1 MAVAEAR
8 CVVHGAGYGS
18 ADVGQVIIV
27 VVFVIAMVVLVLVGG
42 AAQDVAVCL
51 AAASGSAA
59 TVIGLGRPRRGGQLS
74 SGRPDSAG

>member
-8 CVVHGAGYGS
+8 CVVHGS
-18 ADVGQVIIV
+18 AEVGQVIIV
-27 VVFVIAMVVLVLVGG
+27 VVFVIAMVVLVLGGG

-59 TVIGLGRPRRGGQLS
+59 TVIGLGRPRHGGQLPA
-74 SGRPDSAG
+74 GQPDSVG